1 MLQFL
6 KKNIKK
12 EKHVQ
17 PSTNQ
22 SVGLNGVSLPVGVL
36 LPTFTESSLEGPLS
50 NFQHDGYSKSNE
62 LFTFILSSQ
71 PKVHIRMF
79 VEVECSFHSG
89 QIISL

>member
-36 LPTFTESSLEGPLS
+36 LPTFTESNLEGPLS

-62 LFTFILSSQ
+62 LFKFILSSQ
-71 PKVHIRMF
+71 PKVYIRMF
-79 VEVECSFHSG
+79 
-89 QIISL
+89 

>member
-62 LFTFILSSQ
+62 LFYNY
-71 PKVHIRMF
+71 
-79 VEVECSFHSG
+79 SF
-89 QIISL
+89 